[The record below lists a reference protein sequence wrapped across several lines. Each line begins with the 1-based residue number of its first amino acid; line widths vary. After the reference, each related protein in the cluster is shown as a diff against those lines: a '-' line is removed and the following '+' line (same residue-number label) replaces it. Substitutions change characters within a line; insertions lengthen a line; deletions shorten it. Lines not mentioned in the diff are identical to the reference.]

1 MDWPEWIGKSGST
14 QTRCNPCASSI
25 YPERLNLTKD
35 EHVMK
40 WKAGHYAEEAPS
52 IYRGDSDVFA
62 QWSVDRF
69 NGLCCGPFKMKNE
82 IRIHNWGVICTI
94 ISVLLLLLFSSWLCQ
109 LYLFFLGSS
118 CFLCTWSTV
127 LILVFLSSDLIQF
140 YMAKGCSMLHCD
152 KCEIITNYK
161 TLSAVSEQK
170 LFHGMSGFFDIWGTV
185 IERNQNQK
193 TFDPSSHFVT
203 NTSRVQC
210 TTCMC
215 LF

>member
-1 MDWPEWIGKSGST
+1 MQELMDWPEWIGKSGST

-25 YPERLNLTKD
+25 YPERLNLTKN

-82 IRIHNWGVICTI
+82 NRIHNWGVICTI

-109 LYLFFLGSS
+109 LYLFLFFRILMFSLHLKYSINSS
-118 CFLCTWSTV
+118 VFIFRLNP
-127 LILVFLSSDLIQF
+127 ILYGQRLLYVAL
-140 YMAKGCSMLHCD
+140 
-152 KCEIITNYK
+152 
-161 TLSAVSEQK
+161 
-170 LFHGMSGFFDIWGTV
+170 W
-185 IERNQNQK
+185 
-193 TFDPSSHFVT
+193 
-203 NTSRVQC
+203 
-210 TTCMC
+210 
-215 LF
+215 